1 MKKYFCLVFIGFSL
15 NATAQALKD
24 CSACSAQ
31 IIKTTQIKDLSIDE
45 IRYLM
50 NDLFARK
57 GYKFKS
63 GEIDFYFSNKAWYKP
78 IENNAK
84 IVYNETEKK
93 NIKTFQDRTSELKLD
108 REKLI
113 ADLKEFKQA
122 FLQNDKDIL
131 KLKFNYV
138 LEKEYSQ
145 YFSQVLNKVNLDD
158 IHWFKQQGHY
168 KLIVDNLTETIGY
181 KVFIQGNQIHFSY
194 DYDTGSED
202 VEDDLYPSDYYTEFT
217 HLWEFE
223 WKNNKLKFIRINS
236 AG

>member
-1 MKKYFCLVFIGFSL
+1 MKKYLYLILIGFSL
-15 NATAQALKD
+15 NATSQTLKD
-24 CSACSAQ
+24 CSGCSSQ
-31 IIKTTQIKDLSIDE
+31 IIKTTQIKNLSIDE

-50 NDLFARK
+50 NDLFARR

-63 GEIDFYFSNKAWYKP
+63 GEIDFYFSNKEWYKP
-78 IENNAK
+78 IDDNNK

-93 NIKTFQDRTSELKLD
+93 NIKVFQDRTAELKLD

-113 ADLKEFKQA
+113 SNLKAFKQA
-122 FLQNDKDIL
+122 FLQNDKETL

-138 LEKEYSQ
+138 PEKESFQ
-145 YFSQVLNKVNLDD
+145 YFSDVLNKVNLDD

-168 KLIVDNLTETIGY
+168 RVTIDNLAETIRY
-181 KVFIQGNQIHFSY
+181 NILIQGDQIHFSY
-194 DYDTGSED
+194 DYDAGSEN
-202 VEDDLYPSDYYTEFT
+202 VEGDLYPSDYYTEFT
-217 HLWEFE
+217 HMWEFE